1 MTTQVKNVLLVDDE
15 KKLLNSIAQRMEVL
29 GFRAVHGN
37 QWHGG
42 N

>member
-1 MTTQVKNVLLVDDE
+1 MTTQAKNVLLVDDE
-15 KKLLNSIAQRMEVL
+15 EKLLKPLPSVWKCWGLN
-29 GFRAVHGN
+29 AVHGN